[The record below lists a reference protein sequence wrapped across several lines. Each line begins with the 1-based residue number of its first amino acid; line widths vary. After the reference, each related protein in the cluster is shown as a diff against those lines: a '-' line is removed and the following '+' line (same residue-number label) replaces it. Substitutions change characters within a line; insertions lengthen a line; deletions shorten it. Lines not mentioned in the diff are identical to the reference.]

1 MQWNVE
7 IETLEKWTHE
17 IVYYWET
24 RTPIAGTA
32 GMEGKRVKSKEYK
45 SKRIALISWKKFAE
59 DNGIE
64 NYTVIDA
71 HNAVMIS

>member
-7 IETLEKWTHE
+7 IETLEKWSHE

-24 RTPIAGTA
+24 RMPLTCSSGNK
-32 GMEGKRVKSKEYK
+32 GKSLKSKEYK

-64 NYTVIDA
+64 NFTVIDA